1 MTIKSANE
9 YFLFFDDFFE
19 KYNYPLINE
28 YYEITKENFIKLI
41 QDISTENAFATI
53 KELVRI
59 DAKLQILSS
68 LIDDN
73 IFKLSETEIIR
84 LAEIDSGT
92 YYEEIFRM
100 DGMTNIS
107 KIHSL
112 IFL

>member
-1 MTIKSANE
+1 MTIKSADE

-19 KYNYPLINE
+19 KDNYPLINQ
-28 YYEITKENFIKLI
+28 YYVTTKDNFIKLI
-41 QDISTENAFATI
+41 HNISAENTFATI

-92 YYEEIFRM
+92 YYEEIFKM
-100 DGMTNIS
+100 DGITNTS
-107 KIHSL
+107 NIHSL
-112 IFL
+112 ILL